1 MRKFFYLIEF
11 ILIKLFFFILIII
24 GYKNGSNLGD
34 FIGRLFGPIF
44 RSKKL
49 IENNL
54 EQSGIVDKKNYNKII
69 SKIYGNYGRI
79 LAEYPFL
86 KAFRNNNLNKFIEIE
101 GLENLN
107 KIKRE
112 KRRAVFISGHF
123 NNFEL
128 MALQIEKAGINLCAI
143 YRPLNNVFL
152 NKTMEEIRENFICKN
167 QIKKGRSGTR
177 QIIEN
182 IKKGNSVALMIDQR
196 VREGIK
202 INFFGKPASTT
213 TIPAQLIKKYKCDL
227 VPIYIERRKNNYFK
241 MFVSEPIKIR
251 DNKSIKEIT
260 EHLNKIL
267 EKMILKNVDQWI
279 WTHDRWKTYSVFI

>member
-1 MRKFFYLIEF
+1 MRNFFYLIEF

-86 KAFRNNNLNKFIEIE
+86 KAFRNNKLNKFIEID

-241 MFVSEPIKIR
+241 MFVSEPIKIGN
-251 DNKSIKEIT
+251 NKSIKEIT

-279 WTHDRWKTYSVFI
+279 WTHDRWKT

>member
-86 KAFRNNNLNKFIEIE
+86 KAFRNNKLNKFIEID

-213 TIPAQLIKKYKCDL
+213 TIPAQLIKKYECVL
-227 VPIYIERRKNNYFK
+227 VPVYIERFNKFNFKIYISRPININKNK
-241 MFVSEPIKIR
+241 TI
-251 DNKSIKEIT
+251 DEIT
-260 EHLNKIL
+260 IYLNRVL
-267 EKMILKNVDQWI
+267 EKMILKNPTQWI
-279 WTHDRWKTYSVFI
+279 WTHDRWKK

>member
-11 ILIKLFFFILIII
+11 ILIKLFFFILIVI

-49 IENNL
+49 IKNNL

-241 MFVSEPIKIR
+241 MFVSEPIKIGN
-251 DNKSIKEIT
+251 NKSIKEIT

-279 WTHDRWKTYSVFI
+279 WTHDRWKT

>member
-86 KAFRNNNLNKFIEIE
+86 KAFRNNKLNKFIEID

-107 KIKRE
+107 KIKKE

-241 MFVSEPIKIR
+241 MFVSEPIKIGN
-251 DNKSIKEIT
+251 NKSIKEIT

-279 WTHDRWKTYSVFI
+279 WTHDRWKT

>member
-86 KAFRNNNLNKFIEIE
+86 KAFRNSKLNKFIEID

-241 MFVSEPIKIR
+241 MFVSEPIKIGN
-251 DNKSIKEIT
+251 NKSIKEIT

-279 WTHDRWKTYSVFI
+279 WTHDRWKK

>member
-24 GYKNGSNLGD
+24 GYKNGSNLGS

-86 KAFRNNNLNKFIEIE
+86 KAFRNNKLNKFIEID

-177 QIIEN
+177 QIVEN

-241 MFVSEPIKIR
+241 MFVSEPIKIGN
-251 DNKSIKEIT
+251 NKSIKEIT

-279 WTHDRWKTYSVFI
+279 WTHDRWKT

>member
-86 KAFRNNNLNKFIEIE
+86 KAFRNNKLNKFIEID

-241 MFVSEPIKIR
+241 MFVSEPIKIGN
-251 DNKSIKEIT
+251 NKSIKEIT

-279 WTHDRWKTYSVFI
+279 WTHDRWKK

>member
-86 KAFRNNNLNKFIEIE
+86 KAFRNSKLNKFIEID

-241 MFVSEPIKIR
+241 MFVSEPIKIGN
-251 DNKSIKEIT
+251 NKSIKEIT

-267 EKMILKNVDQWI
+267 EKMILKNLDQWI
-279 WTHDRWKTYSVFI
+279 WTHDRWKI

>member
-86 KAFRNNNLNKFIEIE
+86 KAFRNSKLNKFIEID

-241 MFVSEPIKIR
+241 MFVSEPIKIGN
-251 DNKSIKEIT
+251 NKTIKEIT

-279 WTHDRWKTYSVFI
+279 WTHDRWKT

>member
-86 KAFRNNNLNKFIEIE
+86 KAFRNNKLNKFIEID

-227 VPIYIERRKNNYFK
+227 VPIYIERRRNNYFK
-241 MFVSEPIKIR
+241 MFVSEPMKIGS
-251 DNKSIKEIT
+251 NKSIKEIT
-260 EHLNKIL
+260 QHLNKIL
-267 EKMILKNVDQWI
+267 EKMILKNIDQWI
-279 WTHDRWKTYSVFI
+279 WTHDRWKV

>member
-86 KAFRNNNLNKFIEIE
+86 KAFRNNKLNKFIEID

-107 KIKRE
+107 KIKKE

-143 YRPLNNVFL
+143 YRPLNNIFL
-152 NKTMEEIRENFICKN
+152 NKTMEAIRENFICKN

-202 INFFGKPASTT
+202 INFFGKLASTT

-241 MFVSEPIKIR
+241 MFVSEPIKIGS
-251 DNKSIKEIT
+251 NKSIKEIT

-267 EKMILKNVDQWI
+267 EKMILKNIDQWI
-279 WTHDRWKTYSVFI
+279 WTHDRWKK

>member
-86 KAFRNNNLNKFIEIE
+86 KAFRNNKLNKFIEID

-241 MFVSEPIKIR
+241 MFVSEPIKIG
-251 DNKSIKEIT
+251 NSKSIKEIT

-279 WTHDRWKTYSVFI
+279 WTHDRWKK

>member
-86 KAFRNNNLNKFIEIE
+86 KAFRNSKLNKFIEID

-107 KIKRE
+107 KIKIE

-241 MFVSEPIKIR
+241 MFVSEPIKIGN
-251 DNKSIKEIT
+251 NKSIKQIT

-279 WTHDRWKTYSVFI
+279 WTHDRWKT

>member
-86 KAFRNNNLNKFIEIE
+86 KAFRNNKLNKFIEID

-227 VPIYIERRKNNYFK
+227 VPIYIERKKNNYFK
-241 MFVSEPIKIR
+241 MFVSEPIKIGN
-251 DNKSIKEIT
+251 NKSIKEIT

-279 WTHDRWKTYSVFI
+279 WTHDRWKT